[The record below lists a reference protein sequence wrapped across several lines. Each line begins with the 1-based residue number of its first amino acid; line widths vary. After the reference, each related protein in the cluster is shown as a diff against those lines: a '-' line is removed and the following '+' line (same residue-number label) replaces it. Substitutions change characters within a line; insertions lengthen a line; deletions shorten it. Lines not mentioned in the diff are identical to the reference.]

1 MPPVG
6 CCAASASGEML
17 SESSAA
23 ERKLASH
30 LVKLFLIP
38 TSVSVCGRT
47 RGRNARRPR
56 EHEGHRACRPCLDS
70 PSLTGEAEPAWRP
83 WGVGRLRELFNA
95 SLRDASEV
103 PETLPAG
110 RREGRLTPATLDVL
124 GQRKKYSAPP

>member
-23 ERKLASH
+23 ERKLANH

-38 TSVSVCGRT
+38 TSISVCGRT
-47 RGRNARRPR
+47 RGRNPRRPR
-56 EHEGHRACRPCLDS
+56 EHECHRACRPCLDS
-70 PSLTGEAEPAWRP
+70 PSLTGEAEPALEALGSRP
-83 WGVGRLRELFNA
+83 MRELCNA
-95 SLRDASEV
+95 SLRDASEA

-110 RREGRLTPATLDVL
+110 RREG
-124 GQRKKYSAPP
+124 